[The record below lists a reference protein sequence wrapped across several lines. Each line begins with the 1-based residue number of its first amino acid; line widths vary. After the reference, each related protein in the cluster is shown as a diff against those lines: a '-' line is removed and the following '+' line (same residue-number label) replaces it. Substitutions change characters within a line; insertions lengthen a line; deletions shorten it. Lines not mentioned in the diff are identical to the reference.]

1 MFILYLYILLGFI
14 NNNSITFYKNKYNL
28 NNDTPNTI
36 NANSSTTINNEINI
50 SICGYI
56 YQCIVVGLL
65 LFNPL
70 YNLIYNENINY
81 IGFTLYKFNYVFQF
95 LFLYFNFH
103 KILKYKYLDNKYF
116 TNILFFSQVLIL
128 IFYSFNIYLTYK
140 FKFINETHSILIQIL
155 LNLSDLYGIFIYIN
169 SIELFILIFSKL
181 AQNIYEVNKNI
192 ENNIAKNK
200 KKGLIKIFYSV
211 INLKNTVTY
220 TISDFN
226 YILNLFTITNL
237 FCLGLLYH
245 IYFELSYDCK
255 IYFYILC
262 GYFFIIEIICLSI
275 ILFISKTRQKIFS
288 EIYNPLFINNF
299 IKKYDLNTFNDNFD
313 IELDINNM
321 DINDITL
328 YNILE
333 ENSTSIDWIIL
344 NITLHSKWVDF
355 NLCGIEIYSLNCIAK
370 ISFIITLFYKI
381 IQI

>member
-70 YNLIYNENINY
+70 YNLIYNGLNN

-155 LNLSDLYGIFIYIN
+155 GNRSP
-169 SIELFILIFSKL
+169 
-181 AQNIYEVNKNI
+181 ARRPV
-192 ENNIAKNK
+192 
-200 KKGLIKIFYSV
+200 
-211 INLKNTVTY
+211 
-220 TISDFN
+220 
-226 YILNLFTITNL
+226 
-237 FCLGLLYH
+237 
-245 IYFELSYDCK
+245 
-255 IYFYILC
+255 
-262 GYFFIIEIICLSI
+262 
-275 ILFISKTRQKIFS
+275 
-288 EIYNPLFINNF
+288 
-299 IKKYDLNTFNDNFD
+299 
-313 IELDINNM
+313 
-321 DINDITL
+321 
-328 YNILE
+328 
-333 ENSTSIDWIIL
+333 
-344 NITLHSKWVDF
+344 
-355 NLCGIEIYSLNCIAK
+355 
-370 ISFIITLFYKI
+370 
-381 IQI
+381 